1 MSANNLTAVTGQ
13 KTKSYA
19 AQKRAGLI
27 ASYIFL
33 VVLSIIWVLPILWV
47 LLTSFR
53 VEPGSF
59 TASFFPQPYSWD
71 VVNEETGVITRYTQT
86 YTFQNYI
93 DLFTP
98 RNGFDFGKMWL
109 NTLFV
114 AVISCI
120 ISTLFAVATAYVMSR
135 MRFKMRKPFM
145 NIALIMGMFPGF
157 MSMIAIYFILKSVG
171 IEKTLLALILV
182 YSGAS
187 GLGFQVVKGFFDT
200 VPRALDEAAMID
212 GATKAQ
218 VFFQIILPMSKPIIV
233 YQALTAFM
241 GPWMDFIFARFLMGT
256 NYDTYTVAIG
266 LYDMLDKTRIY
277 EYFRQFAAGSVCVAV
292 PIIVL
297 FMCLQR
303 YYVEGVTGGAVKG

>member
-1 MSANNLTAVTGQ
+1 MSANNLTAVTG
-13 KTKSYA
+13 KKSKSYA
-19 AQKRAGLI
+19 AQRRTATI
-27 ASYIFL
+27 ASYVFL
-33 VVLSIIWVLPILWV
+33 VALSVIWVLPILWV

-53 VEPGSF
+53 AEPGSF
-59 TASFFPQPYSWD
+59 TSTFFPKPYSWY
-71 VVNEETGVITRYTQT
+71 NEDHTIKYTQT
-86 YTFQNYI
+86 FTLQNYA
-93 DLFTP
+93 DLFKV
-98 RNGFDFGKMWL
+98 RDGFNFGKMWL
-109 NTLFV
+109 NTLIV
-114 AVISCI
+114 AVITCI
-120 ISTLFAVATAYVMSR
+120 IATLFAVATAYVISR

-171 IEKTLLALILV
+171 IEKTLLALVLV

-200 VPRALDEAAMID
+200 IPKALDEAAMID
-212 GATKAQ
+212 GANKAQ
-218 VFFQIILPMSKPIIV
+218 VFFKIILPMSKPIIV

-266 LYDMLDKTRIY
+266 LYDMLDKTRI
-277 EYFRQFAAGSVCVAV
+277 ETYFRQFAAGSVCVAV
-292 PIIVL
+292 PIIIL

>member
-1 MSANNLTAVTGQ
+1 MSANNLTAVTGKQ
-13 KTKSYA
+13 TKSYA
-19 AQKRAGLI
+19 RQKAISLGL
-27 ASYIFL
+27 AYIFL
-33 VVLSIIWVLPILWV
+33 IILCFFWIIPIVWVV
-47 LLTSFR
+47 LTSFR

-59 TASFFPQPYSWD
+59 TSSFFPRPYSWVED
-71 VVNEETGVITRYTQT
+71 GMKYTQT
-86 YTFQNYI
+86 YTLQNYV

-98 RNGFDFGKMWL
+98 RDGFDFGKMWI
-109 NTLFV
+109 NTFIV
-114 AVISCI
+114 AVFSCA

-171 IEKTLLALILV
+171 IEKTLLALVLV
-182 YSGAS
+182 YSGGS

-200 VPRALDEAAMID
+200 VPKALDEAAMID
-212 GATKAQ
+212 GANKAQ

-256 NYDTYTVAIG
+256 HYDTYTVAIG

-292 PIIVL
+292 PIIIL
-297 FMCLQR
+297 FMSLQG

>member
-19 AQKRAGLI
+19 RQKAISLGL
-27 ASYIFL
+27 AYAFL
-33 VVLSIIWVLPILWV
+33 IILCFIWVIPIVWV
-47 LLTSFR
+47 VLTSFR

-59 TASFFPQPYSWD
+59 TSSFFPQPYSWVED
-71 VVNEETGVITRYTQT
+71 GMKYTQT
-86 YTFQNYI
+86 YTLQNYV

-98 RNGFDFGKMWL
+98 RDGFDFGKMWI
-109 NTLFV
+109 NTFIV
-114 AVISCI
+114 AVFSCA

-171 IEKTLLALILV
+171 IEKTLLALVLV
-182 YSGAS
+182 YSGGS

-200 VPRALDEAAMID
+200 VPKALDEAAMID
-212 GATKAQ
+212 GANKAQ

-292 PIIVL
+292 PIIIL
-297 FMCLQR
+297 FMSLQG

>member
-1 MSANNLTAVTGQ
+1 VSANNLTAVTGN
-13 KTKSYA
+13 KSKSYA
-19 AQKRAGLI
+19 AQRRTATI
-27 ASYIFL
+27 ASYVFL
-33 VVLSIIWVLPILWV
+33 VALSVIWVLPILWV

-53 VEPGSF
+53 AEPGSF
-59 TASFFPQPYSWD
+59 TSTFFPKPYSWY
-71 VVNEETGVITRYTQT
+71 NEDHTIKYTQT
-86 YTFQNYI
+86 FTLQNYA
-93 DLFTP
+93 DLFKV
-98 RNGFDFGKMWL
+98 RDGFNFGKMWL
-109 NTLFV
+109 NTLIV
-114 AVISCI
+114 AIITCVIA
-120 ISTLFAVATAYVMSR
+120 TLFAVATAYVISR

-171 IEKTLLALILV
+171 IEKTLLALVLV

-200 VPRALDEAAMID
+200 IPKALDEAAMID
-212 GATKAQ
+212 GANKAQ
-218 VFFQIILPMSKPIIV
+218 VFFKIILPMSKPIIV

-266 LYDMLDKTRIY
+266 LYDMLDKTRI
-277 EYFRQFAAGSVCVAV
+277 ETYFRQFAAGSVCVAV
-292 PIIVL
+292 PIIIL

>member
-1 MSANNLTAVTGQ
+1 MSANNLTAVTGK

-19 AQKRAGLI
+19 AQRRVALI
-27 ASYIFL
+27 ACYVFL
-33 VVLSIIWVLPILWV
+33 IVLSIFWILPILWV
-47 LLTSFR
+47 VLTSFR

-59 TASFFPQPYSWD
+59 TSSFFPRPYSW
-71 VVNEETGVITRYTQT
+71 VENGIKYTQT

-98 RNGFDFGKMWL
+98 RDGFDFGKMWL

-120 ISTLFAVATAYVMSR
+120 ISTLFAIATAYVMSR

-200 VPRALDEAAMID
+200 VPKALDEAAMID
-212 GATKAQ
+212 GANKAQ
-218 VFFQIILPMSKPIIV
+218 VFFKIILPMSKPIIV

-277 EYFRQFAAGSVCVAV
+277 DYFRQFAAGSVCVAV

-297 FMCLQR
+297 FMCLQK

>member
-1 MSANNLTAVTGQ
+1 MSANNLTAVTGK

-19 AQKRAGLI
+19 RQKAISLGFAYAFLI
-27 ASYIFL
+27 ILCF
-33 VVLSIIWVLPILWV
+33 IWVIPIVWV
-47 LLTSFR
+47 VLTSFR

-59 TASFFPQPYSWD
+59 TSSFFPQPYSWVED
-71 VVNEETGVITRYTQT
+71 GVKYTQT
-86 YTFQNYI
+86 YTLQNYV
-93 DLFTP
+93 DLFKA
-98 RNGFDFGKMWL
+98 RDGFDFRQMWL
-109 NTLFV
+109 NTFFV
-114 AVISCI
+114 AACSCA

-182 YSGAS
+182 YSGGS

-200 VPRALDEAAMID
+200 VPKALDEAAMID
-212 GATKAQ
+212 GANKAQ
-218 VFFQIILPMSKPIIV
+218 VFFKIILPMSKPIIV

-256 NYDTYTVAIG
+256 HYSTYTVAIG
-266 LYDMLDKTRIY
+266 LYDMLDKTRINT
-277 EYFRQFAAGSVCVAV
+277 YFRQFAAGSICVAV
-292 PIIVL
+292 PIIIL
-297 FMCLQR
+297 FMSLQK

>member
-1 MSANNLTAVTGQ
+1 MSANNLTAVTG
-13 KTKSYA
+13 KKPKSYA
-19 AQKRAGLI
+19 AQRRTATI
-27 ASYIFL
+27 ASYVFL

-47 LLTSFR
+47 VLTSFR

-59 TASFFPQPYSWD
+59 TSSFFPQPYSWY
-71 VVNEETGVITRYTQT
+71 NEDHTVRYTQT
-86 YTFQNYI
+86 YTLQNYV
-93 DLFTP
+93 DLFKV
-98 RNGFDFGKMWL
+98 RDGFNFGKMWL
-109 NTLFV
+109 NTLIV

-120 ISTLFAVATAYVMSR
+120 ISTLFAVATAYVISR
-135 MRFKMRKPFM
+135 MRFKLRKSFM

-171 IEKTLLALILV
+171 IEKTLLALVLV

-200 VPRALDEAAMID
+200 IPKALDEAAMID
-212 GATKAQ
+212 GANKAQ

-266 LYDMLDKTRIY
+266 LYDMLDKTRI
-277 EYFRQFAAGSVCVAV
+277 ETYFRQFAAGSVCVAV

>member
-1 MSANNLTAVTGQ
+1 MSANNLTAVTGN
-13 KTKSYA
+13 KSKSYA
-19 AQKRAGLI
+19 AQRRTATI
-27 ASYIFL
+27 ASYVFL
-33 VVLSIIWVLPILWV
+33 VALSVIWVLPILWV

-53 VEPGSF
+53 AEPGSF
-59 TASFFPQPYSWD
+59 TSTFFPKPYSWY
-71 VVNEETGVITRYTQT
+71 NEDHTIKYTQT
-86 YTFQNYI
+86 FTLQNYA
-93 DLFTP
+93 DLFKV
-98 RNGFDFGKMWL
+98 RDGFNFGKMWL
-109 NTLFV
+109 NTLIV
-114 AVISCI
+114 AIITCVIA
-120 ISTLFAVATAYVMSR
+120 TLFAVATAYVISR

-171 IEKTLLALILV
+171 IEKTLLALVLV

-200 VPRALDEAAMID
+200 IPKALDEAAMID
-212 GATKAQ
+212 GANKAQ
-218 VFFQIILPMSKPIIV
+218 VFFKIILPMSKPIIV

-266 LYDMLDKTRIY
+266 LYDMLDKTRI
-277 EYFRQFAAGSVCVAV
+277 ETYFRQFAAGSVCVAV
-292 PIIVL
+292 PIIIL

>member
-1 MSANNLTAVTGQ
+1 MSANNLTAVTGK

-19 AQKRAGLI
+19 AQRRAGLI
-27 ASYIFL
+27 VSYAFL
-33 VVLSIIWVLPILWV
+33 IILSIIWVLPILWV
-47 LLTSFR
+47 VLTSFR

-59 TASFFPQPYSWD
+59 SSSFFPQPYSWVEGD
-71 VVNEETGVITRYTQT
+71 LKYTQT
-86 YTFQNYI
+86 YTLQNYI

-98 RNGFDFGKMWL
+98 RDGFDFAKMWL
-109 NTLFV
+109 NTLIV
-114 AVISCI
+114 ATISCL

-182 YSGAS
+182 YSGSS

-200 VPRALDEAAMID
+200 VPKALDEAATID
-212 GATKAQ
+212 GANKAQ
-218 VFFQIILPMSKPIIV
+218 VFFIIILPMSKPIIV

-292 PIIVL
+292 PIIIL
-297 FMCLQR
+297 FMSLQK

>member
-1 MSANNLTAVTGQ
+1 MSANNLTAVTGK

-19 AQKRAGLI
+19 AQKRTGLI
-27 ASYIFL
+27 ISYAFL
-33 VVLSIIWVLPILWV
+33 IILSIIWVLPILWV

-59 TASFFPQPYSWD
+59 TSSFFPQPYSWVEGD
-71 VVNEETGVITRYTQT
+71 VKYTQT
-86 YTFQNYI
+86 YTLQNYV

-98 RNGFDFGKMWL
+98 RDGFDFAKMWL
-109 NTLFV
+109 NTLIV
-114 AVISCI
+114 AVISCL
-120 ISTLFAVATAYVMSR
+120 ISTLFAVSTAYVMSR

-157 MSMIAIYFILKSVG
+157 MSMIAVYFILKSVG

-182 YSGAS
+182 YSASS

-200 VPRALDEAAMID
+200 VPKALDEAAMID
-212 GATKAQ
+212 GANKAQ
-218 VFFQIILPMSKPIIV
+218 VFFIIILPMSKPIIV

-241 GPWMDFIFARFLMGT
+241 GPWVDYIFARFLMGT

-266 LYDMLDKTRIY
+266 LYDMLDKTRV
-277 EYFRQFAAGSVCVAV
+277 EQYFRQFAAGSVCVAV
-292 PIIVL
+292 PIIIL
-297 FMCLQR
+297 FMCLQK

>member
-1 MSANNLTAVTGQ
+1 MSANNLTAVSGK

-19 AQKRAGLI
+19 RQKAISLGL
-27 ASYIFL
+27 AYAFL
-33 VVLSIIWVLPILWV
+33 IILCFIWIIPIVWVV
-47 LLTSFR
+47 LTSFR

-59 TASFFPQPYSWD
+59 TSSFFPRPYSWVED
-71 VVNEETGVITRYTQT
+71 GMKYTQT
-86 YTFQNYI
+86 YTLQNYV

-98 RNGFDFGKMWL
+98 RDGFDFGKMWI
-109 NTLFV
+109 NTFIV
-114 AVISCI
+114 AVFSCA

-171 IEKTLLALILV
+171 IEKTLLALVLV
-182 YSGAS
+182 YSGGS

-200 VPRALDEAAMID
+200 VPKALDEAAMID
-212 GATKAQ
+212 GANKAQ

-292 PIIVL
+292 PIIIL
-297 FMCLQR
+297 FMSLQG

>member
-1 MSANNLTAVTGQ
+1 MSANNLTAVTGKQ
-13 KTKSYA
+13 TKSYA
-19 AQKRAGLI
+19 RQKAISLGL
-27 ASYIFL
+27 AYTFL
-33 VVLSIIWVLPILWV
+33 IILCFIWIIPIVWVV
-47 LLTSFR
+47 LTSFR

-59 TASFFPQPYSWD
+59 TSSFFPRPYSWVED
-71 VVNEETGVITRYTQT
+71 GMKYTQT
-86 YTFQNYI
+86 YTLQNYV

-98 RNGFDFGKMWL
+98 RDGFDFGKMWI
-109 NTLFV
+109 NTFIV
-114 AVISCI
+114 AVFSCA

-171 IEKTLLALILV
+171 IEKTLLALVLV
-182 YSGAS
+182 YSGGS

-200 VPRALDEAAMID
+200 VPKALDEAAMID
-212 GATKAQ
+212 GANKAQ

-256 NYDTYTVAIG
+256 HYDTYTVAIG

-292 PIIVL
+292 PIIIL
-297 FMCLQR
+297 FMSLQG

>member
-19 AQKRAGLI
+19 RQKAISLGL
-27 ASYIFL
+27 AYAFL
-33 VVLSIIWVLPILWV
+33 IILCFIWVIPIVWV
-47 LLTSFR
+47 VLTSFR

-59 TASFFPQPYSWD
+59 TSTFFPQPYSWD

-86 YTFQNYI
+86 YTLQNYV

-98 RNGFDFGKMWL
+98 RDGFDFAKMWL

-212 GATKAQ
+212 GASKAR
-218 VFFQIILPMSKPIIV
+218 VFFSIILPMSKPIIV

-256 NYDTYTVAIG
+256 HYETYTVAIG
-266 LYDMLDKTRIY
+266 LYDMLEKTRIY

-292 PIIVL
+292 PIVIL
-297 FMCLQR
+297 FMSMQK

>member
-1 MSANNLTAVTGQ
+1 VSANNLTAVTGQ

-19 AQKRAGLI
+19 RQKAISLGL
-27 ASYIFL
+27 AYAFL
-33 VVLSIIWVLPILWV
+33 IILCFIWVIPIVWV
-47 LLTSFR
+47 VLTSFR

-59 TASFFPQPYSWD
+59 TSSFFPQPYSWVED
-71 VVNEETGVITRYTQT
+71 GMKYTQT
-86 YTFQNYI
+86 YTLQNYV

-98 RNGFDFGKMWL
+98 RDGFDFGKMWI
-109 NTLFV
+109 NTFIV
-114 AVISCI
+114 AVFSCA

-171 IEKTLLALILV
+171 IEKTLLALVLV
-182 YSGAS
+182 YSGGS

-200 VPRALDEAAMID
+200 VPKALDEAAMID
-212 GATKAQ
+212 GANKAQ

-292 PIIVL
+292 PIIIL
-297 FMCLQR
+297 FMSLQG

>member
-1 MSANNLTAVTGQ
+1 MSANNLTAVTGK

-19 AQKRAGLI
+19 AQRRAGLI

-33 VVLSIIWVLPILWV
+33 VVLSVIWVLPILWV
-47 LLTSFR
+47 VLTSFR

-59 TASFFPQPYSWD
+59 TASFFPQPYSW
-71 VVNEETGVITRYTQT
+71 VEGTTKYTQT
-86 YTFQNYI
+86 YTLQNYV

-98 RNGFDFGKMWL
+98 RDGFDFGKMWL
-109 NTLFV
+109 NTLIV

-182 YSGAS
+182 YSGSS

-200 VPRALDEAAMID
+200 VPKALDEAATID
-212 GATKAQ
+212 GANKAQ
-218 VFFQIILPMSKPIIV
+218 VFFIIILPMSKPIIV

-292 PIIVL
+292 PIIIL
-297 FMCLQR
+297 FMCLQK
-303 YYVEGVTGGAVKG
+303 YYVEGFVFDGK

>member
-1 MSANNLTAVTGQ
+1 MSANNLTVVTGK

-19 AQKRAGLI
+19 AQRRVGLI
-27 ASYIFL
+27 ISYTFL
-33 VVLSIIWVLPILWV
+33 IVLSIIWVIPILWV
-47 LLTSFR
+47 VLTSFR

-59 TASFFPQPYSWD
+59 TSSFFPQPYSWVED
-71 VVNEETGVITRYTQT
+71 GMKYTQT
-86 YTFQNYI
+86 YTFQNYV

-98 RNGFDFGKMWL
+98 RDGFDFGKMWL

-114 AVISCI
+114 ATISCI

-135 MRFKMRKPFM
+135 MRFKLRKPFM

-157 MSMIAIYFILKSVG
+157 MSMIAVYFILKSVG

-182 YSGAS
+182 YSGGS

-200 VPRALDEAAMID
+200 VPKALDEAAMID
-212 GATKAQ
+212 GANKAT

-297 FMCLQR
+297 FMSLQK

>member
-1 MSANNLTAVTGQ
+1 MSANNLTAVTG
-13 KTKSYA
+13 KKGKSYA

-33 VVLSIIWVLPILWV
+33 TVLSIIWLLPILWV
-47 LLTSFR
+47 VLTSFR

-59 TASFFPQPYSWD
+59 TAAFFPQPYSW
-71 VVNEETGVITRYTQT
+71 VEGTTKYTQT

-98 RNGFDFGKMWL
+98 RDGFDFGKMWV
-109 NTLFV
+109 NTLIV
-114 AVISCI
+114 AAISCV

-200 VPRALDEAAMID
+200 VPKALDEAAMID
-212 GATKAQ
+212 GANKAT
-218 VFFQIILPMSKPIIV
+218 VFFKIILPMSKPIIV

-292 PIIVL
+292 PIIIL
-297 FMCLQR
+297 FMSLQK

>member
-1 MSANNLTAVTGQ
+1 MSANNLTAVTGK

-19 AQKRAGLI
+19 RQKAISLGL
-27 ASYIFL
+27 AYTFL
-33 VVLSIIWVLPILWV
+33 IILCFIWIIPIVWVV
-47 LLTSFR
+47 LTSFR

-59 TASFFPQPYSWD
+59 TSSFFPRPYSWVED
-71 VVNEETGVITRYTQT
+71 GMKYTQT
-86 YTFQNYI
+86 YTLQNYV

-98 RNGFDFGKMWL
+98 RDGFDFGKMWI
-109 NTLFV
+109 NTFIV
-114 AVISCI
+114 AVFSCA

-171 IEKTLLALILV
+171 IEKTLLALVLV
-182 YSGAS
+182 YSGGS

-200 VPRALDEAAMID
+200 VPKALDEAAMID
-212 GATKAQ
+212 GANKAQ

-256 NYDTYTVAIG
+256 HYDTYTVAIG

-292 PIIVL
+292 PIIIL
-297 FMCLQR
+297 FMSLQG

>member
-1 MSANNLTAVTGQ
+1 MSANNLTAVTGK

-19 AQKRAGLI
+19 AQRRTAAIISYVFLI
-27 ASYIFL
+27 
-33 VVLSIIWVLPILWV
+33 VLSIIWVLPILWV
-47 LLTSFR
+47 VLTSFR
-53 VEPGSF
+53 AEPGSF
-59 TASFFPQPYSWD
+59 TSGFFPQPYTWY
-71 VVNEETGVITRYTQT
+71 NEDHTIQYTQT

-93 DLFTP
+93 DLFKV
-98 RNGFDFGKMWL
+98 RDGFDFGKMWL

-114 AVISCI
+114 AVITCVV
-120 ISTLFAVATAYVMSR
+120 STLFSVATAYVMSR
-135 MRFKMRKPFM
+135 MRFKLRKTFM

-157 MSMIAIYFILKSVG
+157 MSMIAVYFILKSVG

-182 YSGAS
+182 YTGAS

-200 VPRALDEAAMID
+200 IPRALDEAAMID
-212 GATKAQ
+212 GANKAQ

-233 YQALTAFM
+233 YQALTSFM

-256 NYDTYTVAIG
+256 NYATYTVAIG
-266 LYDMLDKTRIY
+266 LYDMLDKTRVEI
-277 EYFRQFAAGSVCVAV
+277 YFRQFAAGSVCVAV